1 MDLTTV
7 STGVSKRIL
16 KKRVGRGIGSGH
28 GKTGTR
34 GHKGQYAS
42 AGAEMAGV
50 LFAGGQ
56 TPIHRR
62 FLVQSENPRA
72 YWVGLMLA
80 LRPSPDAGHLRC
92 TLLARSATFSAGGFF
107 FDYRPWILSSAG
119 IDPQPIAPNTVNF
132 LRDKQHETSRL
143 SPKALTQIPNLDH
156 YHVIVVL
163 AHEAQKA
170 FPLKPRKAVFLDWSV
185 ADPSRVTGSPAEVTV
200 AYEATYQFLRE
211 HIKDLVEAV
220 LGNEDE

>member
-62 FLVQSENPRA
+62 FPKRGFSN
-72 YWVGLMLA
+72 
-80 LRPSPDAGHLRC
+80 
-92 TLLARSATFSAGGFF
+92 ATFAKDFAIVNVGDLNKFDDGAAVDTASLAERRIVNGTYDGLRVLGEGELTKKLTVTCDHASAGVKAK
-107 FDYRPWILSSAG
+107 IEAAG
-119 IDPQPIAPNTVNF
+119 GTVVLVPKPKKPVRNKMGTQAK
-132 LRDKQHETSRL
+132 LLTAKHGGKPKPAKA
-143 SPKALTQIPNLDH
+143 PKA
-156 YHVIVVL
+156 
-163 AHEAQKA
+163 
-170 FPLKPRKAVFLDWSV
+170 
-185 ADPSRVTGSPAEVTV
+185 
-200 AYEATYQFLRE
+200 
-211 HIKDLVEAV
+211 
-220 LGNEDE
+220 